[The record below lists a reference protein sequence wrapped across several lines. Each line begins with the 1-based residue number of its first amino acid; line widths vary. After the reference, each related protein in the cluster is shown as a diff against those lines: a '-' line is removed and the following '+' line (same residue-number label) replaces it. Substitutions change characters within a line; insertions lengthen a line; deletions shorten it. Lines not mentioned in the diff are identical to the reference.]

1 MRLYIVRHGEAETR
15 ASSDAD
21 RALTERGRAGVA
33 EIWQSLRRDGVQVAR
48 IVHSPYVRA
57 RQTAEVIGQHYPGV
71 GLEVCDRITPDDPL
85 MPVIDW
91 LADQPTLDGCVLV
104 SHMPL
109 VAALTGAL
117 AEGVSARVPFSVGTV
132 ACLDM
137 DMEVA
142 AVGGGRLIWT
152 RSPG

>member
-15 ASSDAD
+15 ANSDAE
-21 RALTERGRAGVA
+21 RALTGRGRAAVA

-48 IVHSPYVRA
+48 LVHSPYLRA
-57 RQTAEVIGQHYPGV
+57 RQTADVIAECYPGIRLETC
-71 GLEVCDRITPDDPL
+71 GLLTPDDPV

-91 LADQPTLDGCVLV
+91 LANQPTLEGCVLV

-117 AEGVSARVPFSVGTV
+117 ADGVSARVPFSVGTV
-132 ACLDM
+132 ACL

>member
-15 ASSDAD
+15 ASSDAE
-21 RALTERGRAGVA
+21 RALTERGRAGVD

-48 IVHSPYVRA
+48 LVHSPYVRA
-57 RQTAEVIGQHYPGV
+57 RQTAEAISQHYPGIR
-71 GLEVCDRITPDDPL
+71 LEECDLITPDDPV

-91 LADQPTLDGCVLV
+91 LAGQPTLEGCVLV

-137 DMEVA
+137 EVA

>member
-1 MRLYIVRHGEAETR
+1 ISQG
-15 ASSDAD
+15 
-21 RALTERGRAGVA
+21 
-33 EIWQSLRRDGVQVAR
+33 
-48 IVHSPYVRA
+48 PYSR
-57 RQTAEVIGQHYPGV
+57 T
-71 GLEVCDRITPDDPL
+71 RITAKVIAAYYPDIRMEACELNTPYDPV

-91 LADQPTLDGCVLV
+91 LASQPTLEGCVLV

-117 AEGVSARVPFSVGTV
+117 ADGVAARVPFSVGTV
-132 ACLDM
+132 ACLH
-137 DMEVA
+137 MEIA

>member
-15 ASSDAD
+15 ANSDAE
-21 RALTERGRAGVA
+21 RALTGRGRDAVA

-48 IVHSPYVRA
+48 LMHSPYVRA
-57 RQTAEVIGQHYPGV
+57 RQTAEVIGEQYPGIR
-71 GLEVCDRITPDDPL
+71 LEACDLITPDDPV

-91 LADQPTLDGCVLV
+91 LAAQPTLEGCVLV

-117 AEGVSARVPFSVGTV
+117 SEGVSARVPFSVGTV

-137 DMEVA
+137 EVA
-142 AVGGGRLIWT
+142 SVGGGRLIWT

>member
-1 MRLYIVRHGEAETR
+1 MRLYIVRHGEAESR
-15 ASSDAD
+15 ASNDAD
-21 RALTERGRAGVA
+21 RALTGFGRTGVA
-33 EIWQSLRRDGVQVAR
+33 EIWQSLQRDGVQVAR
-48 IVHSPYVRA
+48 LVHRPYVRA
-57 RQTAEVIGQHYPGV
+57 RQTAEVIGKYYPGV
-71 GLEVCDRITPDDPL
+71 GLEACDLITPDDPV

-91 LADQPTLDGCVLV
+91 LADQPTLEGCVLV

-117 AEGVSARVPFSVGTV
+117 AEGVSARIPFSVGTV
-132 ACLDM
+132 ACL

>member
-15 ASSDAD
+15 ADSVAE
-21 RALTERGRAGVA
+21 RALTGRGRDAVA

-48 IVHSPYVRA
+48 LMHSPYVRA
-57 RQTAEVIGQHYPGV
+57 RQTAEVIADYYPGIRM
-71 GLEVCDRITPDDPL
+71 EACDLITPDDPV

-91 LADQPTLDGCVLV
+91 LASQPTLEGCVLV

-117 AEGVSARVPFSVGTV
+117 ADGVAARVPFSVGTV

-137 DMEVA
+137 EIA